1 LFEPSANMTVKNLKN
16 RIAFAVAVSASASLC
31 STAGLADGIY
41 DFKDTLDTAMAPQLD
56 EKAAAQRTDRLDLFL
71 ANDIAYDDNLYRL
84 PGNVDLT
91 NLPGI
96 GSNPSRGDYIDSVT
110 AGLDGEWLLGNRQSV
125 DLDLRADDN
134 QYFRN
139 TNLNNVSSGD
149 HVGWNWGLGN
159 ALSGSV
165 GADYS
170 RQIGGFFDTGTYSR
184 DIVTTYDE
192 YASMR
197 FQAGPHWGIFGGLMD
212 QNISLSESAF
222 NNSKIKTVDIGTD
235 YTTNAS
241 NRFGFDYRYS
251 DDRTPNTSRLNGVL
265 FDPDYRED
273 RARFLVT
280 YALSEKTTLDA
291 TVGYSRREYPSTA
304 IGSFSG
310 DIWRV
315 KLQWQPT
322 LKTQVAVGTWRQL
335 NADLTAVTNYYLSR
349 GVTIAPAWTASEK
362 VTLTLTATQEY
373 QDYIG
378 SNPVGVLPIE
388 STAGRRDTL
397 SLQTLNM
404 AYTLSRAL
412 SFSVTAGH
420 ERRDSNFS
428 QFEYNDFRADASIK
442 YKFLR
447 IGDPQ

>member
-1 LFEPSANMTVKNLKN
+1 
-16 RIAFAVAVSASASLC
+16 
-31 STAGLADGIY
+31 
-41 DFKDTLDTAMAPQLD
+41 
-56 EKAAAQRTDRLDLFL
+56 
-71 ANDIAYDDNLYRL
+71 
-84 PGNVDLT
+84 
-91 NLPGI
+91 
-96 GSNPSRGDYIDSVT
+96 
-110 AGLDGEWLLGNRQSV
+110 
-125 DLDLRADDN
+125 
-134 QYFRN
+134 
-139 TNLNNVSSGD
+139 
-149 HVGWNWGLGN
+149 
-159 ALSGSV
+159 
-165 GADYS
+165 
-170 RQIGGFFDTGTYSR
+170 
-184 DIVTTYDE
+184 
-192 YASMR
+192 
-197 FQAGPHWGIFGGLMD
+197 
-212 QNISLSESAF
+212 
-222 NNSKIKTVDIGTD
+222 
-235 YTTNAS
+235 
-241 NRFGFDYRYS
+241 
-251 DDRTPNTSRLNGVL
+251 
-265 FDPDYRED
+265 
-273 RARFLVT
+273 
-280 YALSEKTTLDA
+280 LSEKTTLDA
-291 TVGYSRREYPSTA
+291 TVGYLRREYPSTA

-322 LKTQVAVGTWRQL
+322 LKTQLTVGTWRQL

-378 SNPVGVLPIE
+378 SNPVGVLPLD

-404 AYTLSRAL
+404 AYTLSRAI